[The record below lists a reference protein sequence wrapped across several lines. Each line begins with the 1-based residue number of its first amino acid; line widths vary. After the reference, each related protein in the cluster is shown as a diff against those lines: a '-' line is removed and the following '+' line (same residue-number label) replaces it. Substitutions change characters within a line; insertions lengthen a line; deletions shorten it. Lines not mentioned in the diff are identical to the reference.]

1 MWKLPGE
8 TPGSL
13 RFGWAI
19 KLWRAK
25 AGCDSPPI
33 NEYSKLYGWRS
44 RAESQLVDRRDGDRC
59 DSRTSHLKSN
69 DGDENG

>member
-8 TPGSL
+8 TPESL
-13 RFGWAI
+13 RFGWEI

-33 NEYSKLYGWRS
+33 NEYSKLYGRRS
-44 RAESQLVDRRDGDRC
+44 IASQSTTATRAVDR
-59 DSRTSHLKSN
+59 TVTVP
-69 DGDENG
+69 ENSPLRMSG

>member
-8 TPGSL
+8 TPESL
-13 RFGWAI
+13 RFGWEI

-33 NEYSKLYGWRS
+33 NEYSKLYGRRS
-44 RAESQLVDRRDGDRC
+44 RVESSPREFSSAIVRVAAWLVVF
-59 DSRTSHLKSN
+59 TSATAF
-69 DGDENG
+69 

>member
-8 TPGSL
+8 TPESL
-13 RFGWAI
+13 RFGWQI

-33 NEYSKLYGWRS
+33 NEYSKLYGRRS
-44 RAESQLVDRRDGDRC
+44 RAEGELVNRCDRDRC
-59 DSRTSHLKSN
+59 DSRAIDLKSDDGN
-69 DGDENG
+69 DSG

>member
-33 NEYSKLYGWRS
+33 NEYSKLYGRRS
-44 RAESQLVDRRDGDRC
+44 RAES
-59 DSRTSHLKSN
+59 
-69 DGDENG
+69 